1 LMRVQT
7 RVPRV
12 LLQSGERPPDLLQL
26 CLLIRIP
33 SLKQLEE
40 CGRLTR
46 EAQLERHAT
55 LVLIL
60 AIVGIL
66 SEAA

>member
-1 LMRVQT
+1 MMRVQT

-12 LLQSGERPPDLLQL
+12 LLQPGECPPDLLQL
-26 CLLIRIP
+26 CLPIWIP

-40 CGRLTR
+40 RGRLTR